1 MPDDRDHR
9 EIGRLADEVVPAL
22 IARLE
27 ASSLGE
33 LEVREGGWRIRL
45 RREAGSVSATVAGP
59 GESSRRRRRG
69 GSSAAA
75 EPRAGVIQRGAE
87 EPASSTGLARG
98 RSGDGVDGA
107 GAGESGSMRAVGPG
121 LGDGSGSDREAG
133 DGLRSGLGAR
143 GPEGGAE
150 RRARLATAPAVGYYQ
165 PAGELATGQQ
175 VEAGDVIGHV
185 DVLGVRQEVVAPAT
199 GIVSRLLAQPG
210 QAVEY
215 GQELV
220 QIEPVS
226 RPAPAGTS

>member
-1 MPDDRDHR
+1 MQDDRDHR

-45 RREAGSVSATVAGP
+45 RREAGSISASVAP
-59 GESSRRRRRG
+59 SGESSRRRRRG
-69 GSSAAA
+69 GSSAAT
-75 EPRAGVIQRGAE
+75 ERAGAIQRGE
-87 EPASSTGLARG
+87 EPAPTATLARG
-98 RSGDGVDGA
+98 RSADGA
-107 GAGESGSMRAVGPG
+107 DAGSGESASMRAVGPG

-133 DGLRSGLGAR
+133 DGLTPGLGAR
-143 GPEGGAE
+143 GPEGAAE
-150 RRARLATAPAVGYYQ
+150 RRTRLATAPAVGYYQ

-226 RPAPAGTS
+226 RSAPAGST

>member
-1 MPDDRDHR
+1 VPDDRDHR

-45 RREAGSVSATVAGP
+45 RREAESVSATVAAP

-75 EPRAGVIQRGAE
+75 EPRAGAIQRGE
-87 EPASSTGLARG
+87 EPSPTAGLARG
-98 RSGDGVDGA
+98 RSADGADGA
-107 GAGESGSMRAVGPG
+107 GSGESAAMRAVGPG

-133 DGLRSGLGAR
+133 GGLTPGLGAR

-150 RRARLATAPAVGYYQ
+150 RRTRLATAPAVGYYQ

-220 QIEPVS
+220 QIEPVVRS
-226 RPAPAGTS
+226 APAGTS

>member
-1 MPDDRDHR
+1 VPDDRDHR

-45 RREAGSVSATVAGP
+45 RREAGSVSASVAP
-59 GESSRRRRRG
+59 SGESGRRRRRG
-69 GSSAAA
+69 GSSAVG
-75 EPRAGVIQRGAE
+75 EPRGGSGARAGE
-87 EPASSTGLARG
+87 EPAPTTLGPVRASAGAG
-98 RSGDGVDGA
+98 GA
-107 GAGESGSMRAVGPG
+107 GASESASMRAVGPG
-121 LGDGSGSDREAG
+121 LGDGSKSDRDAG
-133 DGLRSGLGAR
+133 DGLTAGPGAR
-143 GPEGGAE
+143 TAEGPAE
-150 RRARLATAPAVGYYQ
+150 RRTRLATAPAVGYYQ
-165 PAGELATGQQ
+165 PAAELATGQQ
-175 VEAGDVIGHV
+175 VETGDVLGHV
-185 DVLGVRQEVVAPAT
+185 DVLGVRQEVVAPTT

-226 RPAPAGTS
+226 RSAAVGTS

>member
-45 RREAGSVSATVAGP
+45 RREAGSVSATVAAS

-69 GSSAAA
+69 GHSTAA
-75 EPRAGVIQRGAE
+75 EPRAGQIQRGAE
-87 EPASSTGLARG
+87 PATSTTLAQG
-98 RSGDGVDGA
+98 RAGDGADGA
-107 GAGESGSMRAVGPG
+107 GMRAVGPG
-121 LGDGSGSDREAG
+121 LTDGPGSDREAG
-133 DGLRSGLGAR
+133 DGLASGLGAR
-143 GPEGGAE
+143 GPEGPAD
-150 RRARLATAPAVGYYQ
+150 RRTRLATAPAVGYYQ

-185 DVLGVRQEVVAPAT
+185 DVLGVRQEVVAPTT

-226 RPAPAGTS
+226 RAAPAGTS

>member
-1 MPDDRDHR
+1 VPDDRDHR

-33 LEVREGGWRIRL
+33 LEVREGLWRIRL
-45 RREAGSVSATVAGP
+45 RREAGSISTTVAAP

-69 GSSAAA
+69 SSAATN
-75 EPRAGVIQRGAE
+75 PRAGALPGGG
-87 EPASSTGLARG
+87 EPASTTALSRG
-98 RSGDGVDGA
+98 HSGGADGA
-107 GAGESGSMRAVGPG
+107 GSEGATMRAVGPG
-121 LGDGSGSDREAG
+121 LGDGSGSDGEVGGGLTAG
-133 DGLRSGLGAR
+133 LAAR
-143 GPEGGAE
+143 GSEGGAE

-220 QIEPVS
+220 QIEPVVRS
-226 RPAPAGTS
+226 AQAGTS

>member
-45 RREAGSVSATVAGP
+45 RREAGSVSATVAAS

-69 GSSAAA
+69 GSSTAA
-75 EPRAGVIQRGAE
+75 EPRVGQIQRGAE
-87 EPASSTGLARG
+87 EPATATALAPG
-98 RSGDGVDGA
+98 RVGDGADGA
-107 GAGESGSMRAVGPG
+107 GMRAVGPG
-121 LGDGSGSDREAG
+121 LTDGSGSDREAG
-133 DGLRSGLGAR
+133 DGLTHGLGAR
-143 GPEGGAE
+143 GPEGPAE
-150 RRARLATAPAVGYYQ
+150 RRTRLATAPAVGYYQ

-226 RPAPAGTS
+226 RAAPAGTS

>member
-1 MPDDRDHR
+1 VPDDRDHR

-45 RREAGSVSATVAGP
+45 RREAGSVSASVASS
-59 GESSRRRRRG
+59 GESPRRRRRG
-69 GSSAAA
+69 GSAA
-75 EPRAGVIQRGAE
+75 ETRAGPAQRSE
-87 EPASSTGLARG
+87 EPPTPADVGQI
-98 RSGDGVDGA
+98 RSAGGA
-107 GAGESGSMRAVGPG
+107 GAAGGGESASMRAVGPG

-133 DGLRSGLGAR
+133 DGLTAGLGAR
-143 GPEGGAE
+143 VAEGAAE
-150 RRARLATAPAVGYYQ
+150 RRTRLATAPAVGYYQ
-165 PAGELATGQQ
+165 PASELATGQQ
-175 VEAGDVIGHV
+175 VESGDVLGHV

-226 RPAPAGTS
+226 RSAAAGAS

>member
-33 LEVREGGWRIRL
+33 LEVREGSWRIRL
-45 RREAGSVSATVAGP
+45 RREARSVSATVASP
-59 GESSRRRRRG
+59 GESSRRRRRRR
-69 GSSAAA
+69 SSTAA
-75 EPRAGVIQRGAE
+75 EPGAGAIQPGGD
-87 EPASSTGLARG
+87 EPAPTTALARG
-98 RSGDGVDGA
+98 GSAGGADGA
-107 GAGESGSMRAVGPG
+107 GMGESASMRAVGPG

-133 DGLRSGLGAR
+133 DGLTSGLGGR
-143 GPEGGAE
+143 GPEAGAE

-220 QIEPVS
+220 QIEPVLRS
-226 RPAPAGTS
+226 APAGTT

>member
-45 RREAGSVSATVAGP
+45 RREAGSVSTTVAAS

-69 GSSAAA
+69 ASSAAA
-75 EPRAGVIQRGAE
+75 EPRTGAIQRGGE
-87 EPASSTGLARG
+87 EPAPTAALARG
-98 RSGDGVDGA
+98 RPPDGADGA
-107 GAGESGSMRAVGPG
+107 GSGESASMRAVGPG

-133 DGLRSGLGAR
+133 DGLPPGLGGR

-150 RRARLATAPAVGYYQ
+150 RRTRLATAPAVGYYL

-199 GIVSRLLAQPG
+199 GIVSRLLAQSG

-226 RPAPAGTS
+226 RSAPAGAT